1 MNYFNGYYATSNN
14 AVTIAATPDA
24 TYIPNWVHIFN
35 AHVLPKKSGGSTPH
49 ANTMPASST
58 DSNGIRI
65 VIANPQAR
73 CQTIFLISKLKNRPK
88 KKKLVFNLN
97 QNFFKIWDRSFD

>member
-1 MNYFNGYYATSNN
+1 MNYFNGYYDIDSTAD
-14 AVTIAATPDA
+14 TIAATPDA

-49 ANTMPASST
+49 VSSAPAAAT
-58 DSNGIRI
+58 DANGIRI

-73 CQTIFLISKLKNRPK
+73 CQTIVSYKIIQNKALGRVILNKISHLYFAFR
-88 KKKLVFNLN
+88 
-97 QNFFKIWDRSFD
+97 KI